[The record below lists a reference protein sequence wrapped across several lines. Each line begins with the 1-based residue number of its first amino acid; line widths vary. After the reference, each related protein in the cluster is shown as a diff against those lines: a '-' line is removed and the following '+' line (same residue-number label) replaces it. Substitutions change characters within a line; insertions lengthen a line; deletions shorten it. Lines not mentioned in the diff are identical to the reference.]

1 MPRCHLYFDLNP
13 QMNTSP
19 DGPYSMQQAP
29 MPHMQRDQNIYD
41 AIGQDSTDYTVRF
54 YTWPQTT
61 LTLGRFQR
69 LDTALEGRLQQQG
82 IPWVRRPTGGQAIL
96 HQGDLTFSVVGPL
109 NPERQHQLLDTY
121 RLIAKGLQ
129 QGLKHWQ
136 IEAETVIQAP
146 ENAHKN
152 AACYASSSQADL
164 QYKGQKLIGC
174 AQVRRRRAFLQQG
187 VIYRQAPHHLHKA
200 LFHESI
206 PVLSLNELC
215 RQVPS
220 LQELAQHLGTALQEV
235 LTQEAC

>member
-1 MPRCHLYFDLNP
+1 MARCHLSFDF
-13 QMNTSP
+13 SP
-19 DGPYSMQQAP
+19 PMSMQMS
-29 MPHMQRDQNIYD
+29 MPHMQRDQQLYD
-41 AIGQDSTDYTVRF
+41 AIGPENTDYTVRF
-54 YTWPQTT
+54 YTWPRTT

-69 LDTALEGRLQQQG
+69 LDTALEARLQQQD

-129 QGLKHWQ
+129 QSLKHWQ

-146 ENAHKN
+146 ENAPKN

-187 VIYRQAPHHLHKA
+187 VIYLQAPHHLHEA
-200 LFHESI
+200 LFHERI
-206 PVLSLNELC
+206 PVLSLNEIC
-215 RQVPS
+215 HQPPS
-220 LQELAQHLGTALQEV
+220 VQALAQHLGKALQEI
-235 LTQEAC
+235 LTQAVF